1 MTSAEDGSAA
11 PGLSREFLSLLPS
24 ARGLDPA
31 SVEAVAGSVPRL
43 LEALDSTSDA
53 LRRELVGELEMA
65 NELQVSR
72 RLASLTSFHE
82 GRRRRVSA
90 ELDGAREPR
99 IVRMKTSELARLER
113 DFGQRK
119 AALER
124 ARRTEILSVRVA
136 AGLLEVTDAG

>member
-1 MTSAEDGSAA
+1 M
-11 PGLSREFLSLLPS
+11 
-24 ARGLDPA
+24 
-31 SVEAVAGSVPRL
+31 AGSVPRL

-53 LRRELVGELEMA
+53 LRREQVGELEMA

-90 ELDGAREPR
+90 ELDGASEPR

-113 DFGQRK
+113 DFEQRK

-136 AGLLEVTDAG
+136 AGLLEVTSAG